1 MVVAE
6 KELGRRLQLVQ
17 GIHWLRGVQGDRYA
31 ALLRGYDGAGPQEH
45 YAALR
50 EAGPLWRSSLGTWVG
65 VGYGVAAELLALP
78 AAAGAAP
85 PAVAWDAELPAREPD
100 ADRVREPDAD
110 RVRELARQV
119 CARLWAGLGGETDLV
134 AGVAARVPAEVLADL
149 HGLTGGDRERL
160 AGALSAASGALD
172 AALAPPAY
180 PEAVRLSAAV
190 AELRGL
196 LGEGAVREAVV
207 RVRAARELLAGALG
221 ALVAAPREWA
231 LLVEQGGGRAARVVA
246 ETLRHDAPVKVH
258 AFTAAAGAEV
268 AGQRIAAGDEVA
280 VVVGAANRDPRVFE
294 DPDVFA
300 ADRVLPDGVRALV
313 PSPYG
318 IAPEP
323 FGAAVAETV
332 LVALA
337 AARPGLRA
345 AGPAVRSR
353 RTPVTGGLLRLPVRL

>member
-17 GIHWLRGVQGDRYA
+17 GIHWLRGAQGDRYA

-78 AAAGAAP
+78 ASGAAP
-85 PAVAWDAELPAREPD
+85 PAVAWDADLPAPGPARG
-100 ADRVREPDAD
+100 PDAD
-110 RVRELARQV
+110 RVRELAQQV
-119 CARLWAGLGGETDLV
+119 CARLWAGLGGEADLV
-134 AGVAARVPAEVLADL
+134 AEVAARVPAEVLAGL
-149 HGLTGGDRERL
+149 YGLTGGDRERL

-180 PEAVRLSAAV
+180 PEAVRLSATV
-190 AELRGL
+190 AELSGL
-196 LGEGAVREAVV
+196 LGEGGVRQAVV

-231 LLVEQGGGRAARVVA
+231 LLVEQGRGRAARVVT

-258 AFTAAAGAEV
+258 AFTAAATAEV

-300 ADRVLPDGVRALV
+300 ADRVLPDGARALV
-313 PSPYG
+313 PAPYG